1 MQPLVPSAGDLGE
14 RIGKVKVQE
23 LMGWHEDRLLGKA
36 EAACA
41 SKAEQ
46 GVHSLASLWQADGV

>member
-1 MQPLVPSAGDLGE
+1 MFRPGGMGE
-14 RIGKVKVQE
+14 KIGKVKVQE
-23 LMGWHEDRLLGKA
+23 LMGWREDRLLDKA